1 MGRKTETFVA
11 DLARDDG
18 KTFLLTEM
26 PAAQAE
32 KWATRAFMALASSGV
47 EIPDNIRDMGLV
59 GVASLGWKAFGGL
72 PWDLA
77 EPLLDEMMTCVKAMP
92 DLNRPGVTRPLV
104 DTDIEEIGTRIKM
117 RMAIFKLHVDFSPA
131 AASLTSDQAT
141 AQPASTV

>member
-26 PAAQAE
+26 PAAQA
-32 KWATRAFMALASSGV
+32 
-47 EIPDNIRDMGLV
+47 
-59 GVASLGWKAFGGL
+59 LGWKAFGGL